1 MKETILVIDD
11 DQDLLDLLSLQLG
24 KEEFKVLLASDGK
37 SGFEM
42 VKNKKPDLVVLD
54 INMPKM
60 SGMELCKA
68 LRSEERTSDVPIIML
83 TAKNEEI
90 DRVLGLEFGADDYL
104 TKPFSP
110 RELILRI
117 KSILKRTHS
126 TAKSQ
131 KSSVQYG
138 ILTVSLSR
146 HEVKVKNKVV
156 PLTLTEF
163 KLLASLFDKPGQIK
177 TRDYLLEQIWDYGDG
192 VYSRTIDT
200 HVQRLRAKLK
210 DAGRYIETVRGVGYR
225 LHEDI

>member
-1 MKETILVIDD
+1 MKPTILVIDD
-11 DQDLLDLLSLQLG
+11 DHDLLGLLSLKLG

-60 SGMELCKA
+60 SGLEVCKA
-68 LRSEERTSDVPIIML
+68 LRSDEKTIDVPIIML
-83 TAKNEEI
+83 TAKSEEI

-117 KSILKRTHS
+117 KNILKRTHS
-126 TAKSQ
+126 AKPP
-131 KSSVQYG
+131 KSSIQYG
-138 ILTVSLSR
+138 ILTVSMGK

-163 KLLASLFDKPGQIK
+163 KLLASLIDKP
-177 TRDYLLEQIWDYGDG
+177 DQIWL
-192 VYSRTIDT
+192 S
-200 HVQRLRAKLK
+200 AP
-210 DAGRYIETVRGVGYR
+210 
-225 LHEDI
+225 